1 MKINTTGQA
10 IGAQMVTA
18 ADGTAFAGAVTVYV
32 TGDAGVQA
40 VGSVGAG
47 ACVHEGNGYHT
58 YAPAQAETNYN
69 LVAFTFIGTGAV
81 PATLQI
87 YTAFP
92 QTGDS
97 FTRIG
102 APAGA
107 SASADIAAIKVDT
120 ASVKVKT
127 DFLPSVAAGGVGGVF
142 IAGTNAATTITTGL
156 TTTFTGSLTG
166 SVGSVTG
173 AVGSVTGLTAATVH
187 ADLDDIQARLP
198 AALVAGRIDA
208 SVGAAAAN
216 VITAAAIADGAIDR
230 ATFAADTGL
239 VSIRSGTAQAGA
251 ATTIT
256 MDAGASAVTDFY
268 KNALLSITGGVG
280 VGQGRF
286 ITAYNGTTKV
296 ATVSGW
302 ATTPDVTSTFAI
314 TAFDSVPGATAPTAS
329 QNATAVWE
337 ELTATARTAG
347 SYGQLSK
354 DNINATISSRATPTN
369 ITAATGIVLSGVT
382 HTGAVIPTVTAV
394 TGLTA
399 ANLDAAVSSRMA
411 TYAQPTGFLAAT
423 FPASP
428 AAVGDVPT
436 AIQNAD
442 ALLNRDMSIGTD
454 SGSPTVRTVRQALR
468 FLRNK
473 WTLTGTTLSVK
484 KEDDTAESWAGVV
497 TTTVGAAPITGSDP
511 T

>member
-1 MKINTTGQA
+1 MKINTAGQA

-18 ADGTAFAGAVTVYV
+18 ADGTAFTAAVTVYV

-40 VGSVGAG
+40 IGSVGAG

-81 PATLQI
+81 PTTIQS

-97 FTRIG
+97 FARIG
-102 APAGA
+102 AAGA
-107 SASADIAAIKVDT
+107 GLTALGDARVANLDAAVSSRMATYVQPTGFLAGTFPLTVASA
-120 ASVKVKT
+120 
-127 DFLPSVAAGGVGGVF
+127 
-142 IAGTNAATTITTGL
+142 TNITAATGIVLSGVTH
-156 TTTFTGSLTG
+156 
-166 SVGSVTG
+166 TG
-173 AVGSVTGLTAATVH
+173 AVIPTTTNVTTVNG
-187 ADLDDIQARLP
+187 I
-198 AALVAGRIDA
+198 
-208 SVGAAAAN
+208 AAN
-216 VITAAAIADGAIDR
+216 AITAASIADGAIDR

-239 VSIRSGTAQAGA
+239 VTIRSNTAQAGA

-256 MDAGASAVTDFY
+256 LDAGASAVTDFY

-280 VGQGRF
+280 IGQGRF

-296 ATVSGW
+296 ATVSAW
-302 ATTPDVTSTFAI
+302 ATNPDATSTFAI
-314 TAFDSVPGATAPTAS
+314 TAFDSVPGATAPTAA

-354 DNINATISSRATPTN
+354 DNINATIGSRATPTN

-382 HTGAVIPTVTAV
+382 HTGAVIPTVSTV

-399 ANLDAAVSSRMA
+399 SNLDATVSSRMA
-411 TYAQPTGFLAAT
+411 SYTQPTGFLSAS
-423 FPASP
+423 FPAAP
-428 AAVGDVPT
+428 AAVSDIPT

-442 ALLNRDMSIGTD
+442 ALLNRDMSLGTD

-473 WTLTGTTLSVK
+473 WTLTGIALSVK
-484 KEDDTAESWAGVV
+484 KEDDTTESWSGTVTKTAG
-497 TTTVGAAPITGSDP
+497 AEPITGSDP
-511 T
+511 A